1 MITNNDVYT
10 YRAAVQQLH
19 GIKNWEIESRLI
31 IFASNVDDTRIGGY
45 SIDASRHVLSIVVK
59 NVADS
64 VSVINEVGDIIRNYV
79 RENDQLLPSLL
90 PQGADFKAFYEEF
103 LTNNNLI
110 ADISLLGTRVTIGL

>member
-10 YRAAVQQLH
+10 YRAAIQQLY

-31 IFASNVDDTRIGGY
+31 IFASNVNDTRIGGY

-64 VSVINEVGDIIRNYV
+64 VSVISEVGDIIRNYI

-90 PQGADFKAFYEEF
+90 PQGVNFKEFYEEF
-103 LTNNNLI
+103 LSNNNLV
-110 ADISLLGTRVTIGL
+110 ADINLLGTRITISL